1 MSPPTLTAPFA
12 PLYGHQRLHKAYR
25 DASRT
30 WHPDKHPD
38 NVKFAEEMQEKI
50 SQCKTFLG
58 YYNDRYEDG
67 LVWADE
73 YRREYDPDNEMWSN
87 PEFRASTRQKEEE
100 NVIKDIH
107 EF

>member
-1 MSPPTLTAPFA
+1 
-12 PLYGHQRLHKAYR
+12 
-25 DASRT
+25 
-30 WHPDKHPD
+30 
-38 NVKFAEEMQEKI
+38 MQEKI

-100 NVIKDIH
+100 NVIKMSKEEYIPYLAENYCFRADSWGTARCPPNPVPD
-107 EF
+107 